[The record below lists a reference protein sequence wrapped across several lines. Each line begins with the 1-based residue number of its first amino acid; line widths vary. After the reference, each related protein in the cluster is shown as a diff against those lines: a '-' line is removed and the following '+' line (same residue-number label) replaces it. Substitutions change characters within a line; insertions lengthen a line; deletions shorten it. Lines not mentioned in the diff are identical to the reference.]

1 MVRSYRRKLTA
12 FERSVRRAPNFF
24 LLSTDIFY
32 FSIMTK
38 RQHWSP
44 DPCQNII
51 EICRKS
57 FQNNLT
63 WSPVS
68 FNISSKVISQYVNS
82 NSLLNCTSMGQYIYD
97 IQEKCP
103 IFAPPPPFFYVCTNG
118 SKLGETPH
126 NPGRWNL
133 GYHLSVWNTYRHQS
147 VTLITDTCL
156 EHCPDFNNTYT
167 NYSSGHSISVDPRPL
182 PLPL

>member
-24 LLSTDIFY
+24 LLPTDIFY

-103 IFAPPPPFFYVCTNG
+103 IFAPPPLFFCLSEWVQTG
-118 SKLGETPH
+118 WDPPQPWTLKLRLP
-126 NPGRWNL
+126 P
-133 GYHLSVWNTYRHQS
+133 V
-147 VTLITDTCL
+147 CL
-156 EHCPDFNNTYT
+156 EH
-167 NYSSGHSISVDPRPL
+167 L
-182 PLPL
+182 

>member
-1 MVRSYRRKLTA
+1 MVRSYGRKLTA

-24 LLSTDIFY
+24 LLSTDIFQ

-68 FNISSKVISQYVNS
+68 FNISSKVISQYANS
-82 NSLLNCTSMGQYIYD
+82 NLLLNCTSMGQYIHD

-103 IFAPPPPFFYVCTNG
+103 IFASPPFFCL
-118 SKLGETPH
+118 SKWIQTGRDPY

-133 GYHLSVWNTYRHQS
+133 GYHLSVWNNYRHQS
-147 VTLITDTCL
+147 GTLITDTCL
-156 EHCPDFNNTYT
+156 EHCLDSNNT
-167 NYSSGHSISVDPRPL
+167 
-182 PLPL
+182 